1 MLCALIQ
8 KIRLSGYFGKIR
20 QHLFFR
26 KGADKCFCMG
36 WPEIH
41 VGLSDGNAGDFHIYI
56 FW

>member
-8 KIRLSGYFGKIR
+8 KVRLSGYFGKIR

-41 VGLSDGNAGDFHIYI
+41 VSLSDGNAGDFHIYI